1 MRLDKL
7 LGQAGF
13 GSRNQVKKLIC
24 SRQVSVDGQI
34 VTKDNVIVDSGLQS
48 IFVGKERVCLKESS
62 YYLLYKPSGVV
73 SAVRDSEHKT
83 VIDLISEK
91 DKVEG
96 LYPIGRLDRDTEGLL
111 IITNNGPL
119 GYRMLHPK
127 HHVAKTYYV
136 EVNGF
141 LERDAITF
149 FEEGVVVFDDGTKCK
164 PAELTIDTANNDKST
179 ARITIT
185 EGKFHQVKKMFLAYG
200 VKVIYLR
207 RISFGDLRLDMN
219 LKPGQYRRL
228 RDSEAAILK
237 RYLD

>member
-13 GSRNQVKKLIC
+13 GSRNQVKKLIR

-62 YYLLYKPSGVV
+62 YYLLYKPSELV

-91 DKVEG
+91 DRVEG

-149 FEEGVVVFDDGTKCK
+149 FEEGVVFDDGTKCK

>member
-73 SAVRDSEHKT
+73 SAVRDSE
-83 VIDLISEK
+83 
-91 DKVEG
+91 
-96 LYPIGRLDRDTEGLL
+96 
-111 IITNNGPL
+111 
-119 GYRMLHPK
+119 
-127 HHVAKTYYV
+127 
-136 EVNGF
+136 
-141 LERDAITF
+141 
-149 FEEGVVVFDDGTKCK
+149 
-164 PAELTIDTANNDKST
+164 
-179 ARITIT
+179 
-185 EGKFHQVKKMFLAYG
+185 
-200 VKVIYLR
+200 
-207 RISFGDLRLDMN
+207 
-219 LKPGQYRRL
+219 
-228 RDSEAAILK
+228 AAILK

>member
-96 LYPIGRLDRDTEGLL
+96 LYPIDRDTEGLL
-111 IITNNGPL
+111 IVTNNGPL

-149 FEEGVVVFDDGTKCK
+149 FEEGVVFDDGTKCK

>member
-1 MRLDKL
+1 
-7 LGQAGF
+7 
-13 GSRNQVKKLIC
+13 
-24 SRQVSVDGQI
+24 
-34 VTKDNVIVDSGLQS
+34 
-48 IFVGKERVCLKESS
+48 
-62 YYLLYKPSGVV
+62 
-73 SAVRDSEHKT
+73 
-83 VIDLISEK
+83 
-91 DKVEG
+91 
-96 LYPIGRLDRDTEGLL
+96 
-111 IITNNGPL
+111 
-119 GYRMLHPK
+119 MLHPK

-149 FEEGVVVFDDGTKCK
+149 FEEGVVFDDGTKCK
-164 PAELTIDTANNDKST
+164 PAELMIDTANNDKST

-219 LKPGQYRRL
+219 LKSGQYRRL

>member
-111 IITNNGPL
+111 IVTNNGPL

-149 FEEGVVVFDDGTKCK
+149 FEIKDSKF
-164 PAELTIDTANNDKST
+164 LYIFHLI
-179 ARITIT
+179 ITLSAVT
-185 EGKFHQVKKMFLAYG
+185 
-200 VKVIYLR
+200 
-207 RISFGDLRLDMN
+207 
-219 LKPGQYRRL
+219 
-228 RDSEAAILK
+228 
-237 RYLD
+237 